1 MVYSCKYG
9 QSRHIRS
16 CLSYNVYT
24 IQKQENNKLKNCLSI
39 YIMRLIHNNYSQ
51 CTLTLKSLNMTN
63 IIIDNQPCIIY
74 VSGIPQKIFLQ
85 ITARHE
91 QKTIDNE
98 VKLIEQGVNT
108 GFIFVGIYL
117 DRWAESLMPWPDE
130 AVSNNTDAG
139 FCARSTLN
147 IITKHVLPYIYNRYG
162 QLPCILG
169 GYSLGGLFSLW
180 AATQSTDFTAIAAA
194 SPSVWIKEWN
204 CFAESHPIHAQYTY
218 LSLGNREEHA
228 RNHRMAA
235 VGNCIRQYND
245 ILKTQIG
252 EDCVTLQWN
261 NGGHFDQEDKR
272 MANAF
277 IWTSEQLNS
286 R

>member
-1 MVYSCKYG
+1 
-9 QSRHIRS
+9 
-16 CLSYNVYT
+16 
-24 IQKQENNKLKNCLSI
+24 
-39 YIMRLIHNNYSQ
+39 
-51 CTLTLKSLNMTN
+51 MTN

-91 QKTIDNE
+91 QKTIDSE

-130 AVSNNTDAG
+130 AVSNNPDTG
-139 FCARSTLN
+139 FCAMSTLD
-147 IITKHVLPYIYNRYG
+147 ITTKHVLPYIYNRYG
-162 QLPCILG
+162 QIPCILG

-180 AATQSTDFTAIAAA
+180 AATQSTNFAAIAAA
-194 SPSVWIKEWN
+194 SPSVWIKNWN
-204 CFAESHPIHAQYTY
+204 CFAESHPIHTQYTY
-218 LSLGNREEHA
+218 LSLGNREEHT

-235 VGNCIRQYND
+235 VGDCIRQYYD

-252 EDCVTLQWN
+252 KDCVTLQWN
-261 NGGHFDQEDKR
+261 NGGHFDHEDKR

-277 IWTSEQLNS
+277 IWSIEQLNS